1 MDFSSLDLKKTV
13 ILPSTAF
20 PMKANLATVEPKM
33 LAKWTAEGIY
43 EQIRVS
49 RRGRPLYVLHDGPPY
64 ANGNIHLGHAFNKI
78 LKDFIIKSK
87 VMSGYDSP
95 YIPGWDCHGLPIEI
109 KVDALLG
116 TKKAAMSVAQIR
128 AECRKY
134 AQKYVDLQSR
144 SFQRLGVFGRWD
156 QPYLTMS
163 PQYEAVIAGA
173 FVDFLSQGSVY
184 KGLKPVNWC
193 LHCRTALAEAEVEY
207 ENHTSPSIW
216 VRFKLASDPGAIH
229 PALAGRDVYGLIWTT
244 TPWTIPA
251 NVGIAFHP
259 KFEYVAVEVDSAVS
273 EPSRDREGAVSE
285 PSHGLLSRDVL
296 SRDREGAVP
305 SNSSSPAIYIVAAGL
320 LEATASSCGWQ
331 NVRELA
337 RFEGAVLDRT
347 VFRHPFLDRDSLGI
361 IEDYVTLEQGT
372 GAVHTAP
379 GHGQEDYVAGMQ
391 YGLPIYCPIDARGR
405 FFHATGASGTL
416 PESLIGK
423 TVWEANP
430 IVSGILREHGALLAE
445 KHFEHSYPHCWRC
458 HHPTIFRATEQWFI
472 GMDLNGLRA
481 KALEAIKRVAWHP
494 AWGQERISNMIAMR
508 PDWCI
513 SRQRVWGVPIT
524 VFYCE
529 QCGHAL
535 TDRRYL
541 DPIVR
546 QFAEHTAD
554 VWYSRSAAEL
564 LGPDAACTHCGGHEF
579 RKENDIL
586 DVWFDSGSSH
596 LAVLTAANGL
606 PWPSDMYL
614 EGGDQYRGWFH
625 SSLLVGVGLRG
636 ESPYRECATN
646 GWQLDGEGRAM
657 SKSLGNVI
665 EPEQIIKQY
674 GADVLRLWV
683 ASVDFHEDVRFSELI
698 ITRITEAYRKLRNT
712 FRYALGNLHDFDP
725 ASDALPGAELEE
737 IDRWM
742 LHRAAALAAQV
753 QSGYAD
759 LAFHR
764 VYQALYS
771 FATTDLSSVYFDVLK
786 DRLYTAPRRS
796 RARRSAQTA
805 LYRIHYAL
813 VRLAAP
819 LLAFTTEEVWAATR
833 LPAGAPASVHMAEFP
848 APAELLAGL
857 DADDD
862 ALLLSWESLLLVRN
876 EVLKTLE
883 EARAARLIGAPLEA
897 KLILEATGERLDLLR
912 RYEAQLPAL
921 FIVSEVELKAAS
933 EPGADPSLRVTVER
947 TSATKCERCWKYT
960 RDVGADPALPAVCAP
975 CAEAVREWAAEQGA

>member
-1 MDFSSLDLKKTV
+1 
-13 ILPSTAF
+13 
-20 PMKANLATVEPKM
+20 
-33 LAKWTAEGIY
+33 
-43 EQIRVS
+43 
-49 RRGRPLYVLHDGPPY
+49 
-64 ANGNIHLGHAFNKI
+64 
-78 LKDFIIKSK
+78 
-87 VMSGYDSP
+87 
-95 YIPGWDCHGLPIEI
+95 
-109 KVDALLG
+109 
-116 TKKAAMSVAQIR
+116 
-128 AECRKY
+128 
-134 AQKYVDLQSR
+134 
-144 SFQRLGVFGRWD
+144 
-156 QPYLTMS
+156 
-163 PQYEAVIAGA
+163 
-173 FVDFLSQGSVY
+173 
-184 KGLKPVNWC
+184 
-193 LHCRTALAEAEVEY
+193 
-207 ENHTSPSIW
+207 
-216 VRFKLASDPGAIH
+216 
-229 PALAGRDVYGLIWTT
+229 
-244 TPWTIPA
+244 
-251 NVGIAFHP
+251 
-259 KFEYVAVEVDSAVS
+259 
-273 EPSRDREGAVSE
+273 
-285 PSHGLLSRDVL
+285 
-296 SRDREGAVP
+296 
-305 SNSSSPAIYIVAAGL
+305 
-320 LEATASSCGWQ
+320 
-331 NVRELA
+331 
-337 RFEGAVLDRT
+337 
-347 VFRHPFLDRDSLGI
+347 
-361 IEDYVTLEQGT
+361 
-372 GAVHTAP
+372 
-379 GHGQEDYVAGMQ
+379 
-391 YGLPIYCPIDARGR
+391 
-405 FFHATGASGTL
+405 
-416 PESLIGK
+416 
-423 TVWEANP
+423 
-430 IVSGILREHGALLAE
+430 
-445 KHFEHSYPHCWRC
+445 
-458 HHPTIFRATEQWFI
+458 
-472 GMDLNGLRA
+472 
-481 KALEAIKRVAWHP
+481 
-494 AWGQERISNMIAMR
+494 
-508 PDWCI
+508 
-513 SRQRVWGVPIT
+513 
-524 VFYCE
+524 
-529 QCGHAL
+529 
-535 TDRRYL
+535 
-541 DPIVR
+541 
-546 QFAEHTAD
+546 
-554 VWYSRSAAEL
+554 
-564 LGPDAACTHCGGHEF
+564 
-579 RKENDIL
+579 
-586 DVWFDSGSSH
+586 
-596 LAVLTAANGL
+596 VLTAANGL